1 MAEREPPRP
10 LLPLCLAL
18 LGGCSRGAPP
28 AALTIDD
35 AASPPPSAVASTLTP
50 ASSAP
55 AAASSPPAASHDP
68 TSPPHHPHDAPVCGR
83 TERIFFE
90 CHVRDH
96 GAPAIARIC
105 GPAGGPSSA
114 RYVAFLYGTPAR
126 TETEI
131 VVPAAFFGDTARYA
145 RYTRPRV
152 TMLAAGFADGATR
165 VELTQAD
172 VDDIQPAE
180 HTAELVRRDG
190 DEETRLPC
198 APLPKQSLIAL
209 EEWFPPP
216 AEPWVGGPLW

>member
-1 MAEREPPRP
+1 MAERLPPRL
-10 LLPLCLAL
+10 LLPLCLAV
-18 LGGCSRGAPP
+18 LGGCGRGAPP

-35 AASPPPSAVASTLTP
+35 AASALTLASP
-50 ASSAP
+50 AP
-55 AAASSPPAASHDP
+55 AAASSPAAASHDP
-68 TSPPHHPHDAPVCGR
+68 PSLPHHAHDAPVCHR

-96 GAPAIARIC
+96 GASAVARIC
-105 GPAGGPSSA
+105 GPAGGPPSA

-131 VVPAAFFGDTARYA
+131 VVPAALFGDTARYA

-172 VDDIQPAE
+172 VDEIQPAE
-180 HTAELVRRDG
+180 QTAELVRRDG

-198 APLPKQSLIAL
+198 APLPKQRLIAL

>member
-1 MAEREPPRP
+1 M
-10 LLPLCLAL
+10 
-18 LGGCSRGAPP
+18 
-28 AALTIDD
+28 
-35 AASPPPSAVASTLTP
+35 
-50 ASSAP
+50 
-55 AAASSPPAASHDP
+55 
-68 TSPPHHPHDAPVCGR
+68 
-83 TERIFFE
+83 
-90 CHVRDH
+90 RDH
-96 GAPAIARIC
+96 GAPAVALIC
-105 GPAGGPSSA
+105 GPAGGSPAA
-114 RYVAFLYGTPAR
+114 RYVAFLYGTSVR

-131 VVPAAFFGDTARYA
+131 VVPAALFGDTARYA

-152 TMLAAGFADGATR
+152 TMLAAGFADGPTR

-180 HTAELVRRDG
+180 HIAELVRRDG